1 MKVKVG
7 FRKAYGELEWVFT
20 SFYEKKQDPKL
31 KVMRK
36 NFRNDLINKAEIR
49 SKL

>member
-20 SFYEKKQDPKL
+20 SFYEKKTGSKAKSDAKKL
-31 KVMRK
+31 
-36 NFRNDLINKAEIR
+36 
-49 SKL
+49 